1 MIDLLDSSVDEYET
15 NSGIREDLSFG
26 AEIDYSCVQPPEQ
39 TSWQLPVL
47 YQFNAQ
53 GNEVLWQIGWNMS
66 QLVMLFGRCGGA
78 LQMDMRSVETN
89 TSGRTLEQQALQ
101 EAKFRY
107 KKKYDEG
114 YRPRVD
120 SLMSS
125 LLPKAMLANE
135 YSKNKS
141 KLVFPVIVQ
150 PKLDGKRI
158 LAHMLSD
165 GKIGLRS
172 RSGKSQCNFQ
182 AVRDQLCKFF
192 AYLPP
197 GCHLDGE
204 LYKHG
209 TRFESL
215 SSIFSKK
222 TEVHPREN
230 ELIYYIFDVIVPD
243 RINTLDYLSRYTILI
258 NSFNAMMNDGVI
270 PVNIQ
275 ILQGALA
282 QSHDEVKKYHD
293 ECVQNL
299 FEGAMLKKL
308 NHNIKTSMIK
318 DSIYKPSRCN
328 NMLKVKDFISEEGII
343 VEVIQGTGREEGLA
357 IFKIRDIRGNVFPVR
372 PSGTFGQRRMW
383 YENSSRLIGQEYT
396 FRYFELG
403 VNGVPRFPTG
413 ITFRNYE

>member
-1 MIDLLDSSVDEYET
+1 MIDLLDSDTNEYET
-15 NSGIREDLSFG
+15 NTGIREELSFST
-26 AEIDYSCVQPPEQ
+26 EIDYSCVHPPEQ

-66 QLVMLFGRCGGA
+66 QLVILFGRCGGA
-78 LQMDMRSVETN
+78 LQTDMRSVETN

-135 YSKNKS
+135 YSKDKS

-158 LAHMLSD
+158 LAHMLD
-165 GKIGLRS
+165 HNNVGLRS

-182 AVRDQLCKFF
+182 RVRDELAKFF
-192 AYLPP
+192 TYLPA

-209 TRFESL
+209 VRFESL

-230 ELIYYIFDVIVPD
+230 ELTYYIFDIIVPD
-243 RINTLDYLSRYTILI
+243 RITSLSYLERYTLI
-258 NSFNAMMNDGVI
+258 VNSFNAMLSDGI
-270 PVNIQ
+270 NPSNIQ

-282 QSHDEVKKYHD
+282 TSHEDVKKYHD

-308 NHNIKTSMIK
+308 NHGVKSAMMK

-328 NMLKVKDFISEEGII
+328 NMLKVKNFISEEGII
-343 VEVIQGTGREEGLA
+343 VEVVQGTGREEGLA
-357 IFKIRDIRGNVFPVR
+357 IFKLQDVRGNVFPVR
-372 PSGTFGQRRMW
+372 PSGTFDQRRVW
-383 YENSSRLIGQEYT
+383 YENSSRLIGQQYT